1 LPSDNPSRT
10 KQNPSPPGSPQAAWE
25 ELEDRIKRL
34 LEIVVKLRTA
44 NAQLM
49 KENQKLKLASGQK
62 PSLPDSSEEE
72 QWHARYEE
80 AAADIRRLSDNLRRM
95 QQLVDDLQESH
106 A

>member
-1 LPSDNPSRT
+1 LRSDNHPGTKKTPSA
-10 KQNPSPPGSPQAAWE
+10 PGSGQAAWE

-62 PSLPDSSEEE
+62 PSLPDTSEDD
-72 QWHARYEE
+72 QWRIKYEE
-80 AAADIRRLSDNLRRM
+80 AVDDIRLLSDNLKRM
-95 QQLVDDLQESH
+95 QQLVEDLQESQ